1 MRGGG
6 PERGSERGRGGDLV
20 DFRRPAFVTLRVD
33 SLEAAIEAWQG
44 RLGVPIKLLGAGF
57 AELQTETFL
66 LTLEE
71 RTDAPDAAGS
81 AAATLGFEVDSVD
94 ETARELESLGFERDR
109 SADAQG
115 RGQRARF
122 RMPGGVALELIGA

>member
-1 MRGGG
+1 M
-6 PERGSERGRGGDLV
+6 E
-20 DFRRPAFVTLRVD
+20 FRRPAFVTLRVD
-33 SLEAAIEAWQG
+33 SLDAAIEAWQG

-71 RTDAPDAAGS
+71 RADA

-94 ETARELESLGFERDR
+94 ETARELESLGFERDMN
-109 SADAQG
+109 AGTQG

-122 RMPGGVALELIGA
+122 RMPGGVALELIGT

>member
-1 MRGGG
+1 M
-6 PERGSERGRGGDLV
+6 

-33 SLEAAIEAWQG
+33 SLDAALEAWQG

-71 RTDAPDAAGS
+71 RADATDA

-94 ETARELESLGFERDR
+94 ETARELESLGFERDMN
-109 SADAQG
+109 AGTQG

-122 RMPGGVALELIGA
+122 RMPGGVALELIGT